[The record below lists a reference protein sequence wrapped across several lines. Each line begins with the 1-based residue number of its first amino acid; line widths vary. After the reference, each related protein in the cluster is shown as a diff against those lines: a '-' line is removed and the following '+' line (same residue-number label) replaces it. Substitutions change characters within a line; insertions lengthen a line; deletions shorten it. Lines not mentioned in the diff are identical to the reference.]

1 MSTKP
6 THSHSSPLNNIC
18 SSGGG
23 ATTGRAR
30 LEAEAEE
37 EEGVESTIQLCIIEL
52 ARGAESN
59 NSAEASNAHLW
70 HVKAQQS
77 TYNQASDNVQLRGK
91 NTFAT
96 PRNILAL
103 GHSRNKPKTEE
114 QDDGKPKSIDEFRNM
129 FRKD

>member
-52 ARGAESN
+52 GEPSLIILLRPPM
-59 NSAEASNAHLW
+59 HLW

-114 QDDGKPKSIDEFRNM
+114 QDDEKPKSIDEFRNM